1 MRVFYGVSKP
11 ATSDP
16 ISVTMRLV
24 EPLLIYQTR
33 YTELNW
39 FENDD
44 STEET
49 LRPDLL
55 YADMSKEEII
65 KKTKIAEIGRASCR
79 ERV

>member
-44 STEET
+44 STEESI
-49 LRPDLL
+49 RPDLYYGQMTETDDPVNL
-55 YADMSKEEII
+55 I
-65 KKTKIAEIGRASCR
+65 
-79 ERV
+79 V

>member
-1 MRVFYGVSKP
+1 MRVFNGVSKP

-24 EPLLIYQTR
+24 KPLLIYQTR

-39 FENDD
+39 FKNDD

-49 LRPDLL
+49 LRLDLL
-55 YADMSKEEII
+55 YADMR
-65 KKTKIAEIGRASCR
+65 GRNH
-79 ERV
+79 

>member
-1 MRVFYGVSKP
+1 MRVFNGVSKP

-24 EPLLIYQTR
+24 KPLLIYQTR

-44 STEET
+44 STEESI
-49 LRPDLL
+49 RPDL
-55 YADMSKEEII
+55 YYGQMTETDI
-65 KKTKIAEIGRASCR
+65 KRDTIVMKGW
-79 ERV
+79 

>member
-1 MRVFYGVSKP
+1 MRVFNGASKP

-44 STEET
+44 STEESI
-49 LRPDLL
+49 RPDLYYGQMTETDDPVNL
-55 YADMSKEEII
+55 I
-65 KKTKIAEIGRASCR
+65 
-79 ERV
+79 V